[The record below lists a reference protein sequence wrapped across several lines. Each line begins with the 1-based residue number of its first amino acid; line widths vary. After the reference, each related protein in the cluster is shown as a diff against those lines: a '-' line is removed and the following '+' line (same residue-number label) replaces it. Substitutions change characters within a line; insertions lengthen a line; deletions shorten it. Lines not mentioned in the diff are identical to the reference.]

1 MIDKNLVYKWID
13 EQEVLLVDIAEKIWK
28 NPEISLKEIFA
39 ASLQKSVL
47 QKAGFN
53 ITENVGNMSTAFI
66 AEYGVGKPILGVL
79 GEYDALPGLSQ
90 KVSTQKEPV
99 QEGAPGHGCGH
110 NLLGTAGVGAVLAIK
125 KMIEEKKI
133 KGTIRYYG
141 CPAEETLVG
150 KVFMARGGVFDDL
163 DSCLTWHPGRLNQL
177 WASSSLAMNSIN
189 FSFKGRAAHAASAP
203 DMGRSALDGVELMD
217 IGANYLREHISDQ
230 ARIHYS
236 ITNGGGEPNIVPDY
250 ASVWYFIRATKR
262 LEVNEITE
270 RIKMIAKGAA
280 MMTETSVD
288 WTFLSACYE
297 MLPNNRLGEVILK
310 NMKEIQPPKYSEEEY
325 EFAKQLEKTFLDGQ
339 KEKINEKVPSDI
351 LKHTLHEE
359 IEDTYDIDSVLAG
372 STDVGDVSQITPT
385 AQFNTATWPIGT
397 TGHSWQATAA
407 SGSGIGYR
415 AMIYATKIL
424 AGSLIDL
431 YLNNKMIEEAKREFD
446 KNTKGKKYITPL
458 PEGTNPPFNQFKH

>member
-1 MIDKNLVYKWID
+1 MIDKTMAYKWID
-13 EQEVLLVDIAEKIWK
+13 GQESMLVDMARNIWEK
-28 NPEISLKEIFA
+28 PEISLKENFA
-39 ASLQKSVL
+39 STLQKSVL
-47 QKAGFN
+47 KEAGFK
-53 ITENVGNMSTAFI
+53 ITENIGNMKTAFV
-66 AEYGVGKPILGVL
+66 AEYGTGKPVLGVL

-90 KVSTQKEPV
+90 KVSAGKDPA
-99 QEGAPGHGCGH
+99 QEGSPGHGCGH

-125 KMIEEKKI
+125 NIIEEKKI

-150 KVFMARGGVFDDL
+150 KVFMAREGVFDDL
-163 DSCLTWHPGRLNQL
+163 CSCLTWHPGRLNQL
-177 WASSSLAMNSIN
+177 WASSSLALNSIS
-189 FSFKGRAAHAASAP
+189 FSFNGRAAHAASAP
-203 DMGRSALDGVELMD
+203 HMGRSALDGVELMN
-217 IGANYLREHISDQ
+217 IGANYLRERISDQ

-250 ASVWYFIRATKR
+250 ASVWYYIRAPKR
-262 LEVNEITE
+262 LEVEEITE

-297 MLPNNRLGEVILK
+297 MLPNNRLGEVILR
-310 NMKEIQPPKYSEEEY
+310 NMKEIQPPKYSEKEHL
-325 EFAKQLEKTFLDGQ
+325 FAIQLEKTFLDGQ
-339 KEKINEKVPSDI
+339 KEKINEKAPSDI
-351 LKHTLHEE
+351 LKYTLHEE
-359 IEDTYDIDSVLAG
+359 VLETYDIDSVLAG
-372 STDVGDVSQITPT
+372 STDVGDVSHITPT

-431 YLNNKMIEEAKREFD
+431 YLNNRIIEEAKKEFNE
-446 KNTKGKKYITPL
+446 NTKGKKYVVPL